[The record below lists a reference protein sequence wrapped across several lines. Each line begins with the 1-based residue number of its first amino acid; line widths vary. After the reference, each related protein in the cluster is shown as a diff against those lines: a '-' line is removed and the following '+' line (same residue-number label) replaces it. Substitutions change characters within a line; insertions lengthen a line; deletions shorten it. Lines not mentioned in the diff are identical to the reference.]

1 MNQKELNEL
10 RRRLRPEKCAVK
22 SIYGCFVNSNKE
34 VVSYL
39 DEALGRMGQEE
50 AEKYLSLLKKTLS
63 GGLGKNLIDVV
74 FSTEQVMDSDEYRLL
89 SALRESELKSGEIR
103 EEFFQKII
111 GCLDMGDMNYLILLA
126 YDTYDVP
133 RKGTDDMEQ
142 DSDSVYRY
150 VLCCVCPVKGGKMEL
165 GYFPGE
171 NEFHSCTPEQI
182 VAAPELGFLFPAFD
196 DRAANIY
203 NVLFYSRNPGEIHQE
218 FIDGVFHVEPPLSA
232 AEQKEAFETV
242 LVDALEDSCRLEVVQ
257 AIHERLREKIDEH
270 KESKD
275 PEPLALTVRDVEDIL
290 VERGVSQERT
300 EAFRVKCGERFGENA
315 ALNPENLIDS
325 KKFEIKTGEATVSV
339 DPAASYLVETRVIDG
354 VKYLLIPA
362 GNDVEVN
369 GLAVGIRG
377 GEEEQDNIGKIIL
390 HCPAY
395 DELAF
400 RQGFLADPETM
411 AYNHA
416 YGGTLEF
423 PEERWADWHLRWVD
437 KPDRRFYRYLQLE
450 GTGEFVGEAAYHWD
464 EELGEYMCDV
474 IVTAR
479 HRRKGYGFRGLA
491 TTLRL
496 TIRLFICSSRPGSGR
511 GPGQKSTC
519 WWKRSYKVLRG

>member
-10 RRRLRPEKCAVK
+10 RRRLRPEKCAVR

-63 GGLGKNLIDVV
+63 GALGKNLIDVV
-74 FSTEQVMDSDEYRLL
+74 FSTEQVMD
-89 SALRESELKSGEIR
+89 G
-103 EEFFQKII
+103 
-111 GCLDMGDMNYLILLA
+111 LDMGDTNYLILLA
-126 YDTYDVP
+126 YDTYDVL
-133 RKGTDDMEQ
+133 RKGRDGVEQ
-142 DSDSVYRY
+142 DSESVFRY
-150 VLCCVCPVKGGKMEL
+150 VLCCVCPVKDGKMEL

-203 NVLFYSRNPGEIHQE
+203 NVLFYSRNANEIHQE

-232 AEQKEAFETV
+232 AEQKEAFESV
-242 LVDALEDSCRLEVVQ
+242 LTEALEDACHLEVVQ

-270 KESKD
+270 RESKD
-275 PEPLALTVRDVEDIL
+275 PEPLEMTVKDVEDIL
-290 VERGVSQERT
+290 MEQGVSQERT
-300 EAFRVKCGERFGENA
+300 EAFRAKCGERFGENA

-369 GLAVGIRG
+369 GLAVGIKG
-377 GEEEQDNIGKIIL
+377 GEE
-390 HCPAY
+390 
-395 DELAF
+395 
-400 RQGFLADPETM
+400 T
-411 AYNHA
+411 
-416 YGGTLEF
+416 
-423 PEERWADWHLRWVD
+423 EE
-437 KPDRRFYRYLQLE
+437 
-450 GTGEFVGEAAYHWD
+450 
-464 EELGEYMCDV
+464 
-474 IVTAR
+474 
-479 HRRKGYGFRGLA
+479 
-491 TTLRL
+491 
-496 TIRLFICSSRPGSGR
+496 
-511 GPGQKSTC
+511 
-519 WWKRSYKVLRG
+519 